1 MKKSVTKISVKK
13 QLLWFIGIYL
23 ASIIALGIFHEF
35 GRWLINILK

>member
-13 QLLWFIGIYL
+13 QLLWFVGIYL

-35 GRWLINILK
+35 SRWLIDILK